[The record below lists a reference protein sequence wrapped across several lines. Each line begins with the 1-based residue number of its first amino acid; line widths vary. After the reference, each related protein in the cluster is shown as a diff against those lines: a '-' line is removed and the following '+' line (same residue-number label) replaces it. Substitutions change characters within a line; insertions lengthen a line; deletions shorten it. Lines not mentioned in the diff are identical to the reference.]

1 MPLVRMIAVAC
12 FVLTTAVFSHAA
24 SGGVQWSPDGFRLFV
39 NKDVG
44 AERWSI
50 TLNLTD
56 LTATGNIFFADGRA
70 PAFVWCQR
78 TGHNHEPNLAKL
90 TLKYSCYGSDGA
102 VGGFSFDDW
111 ALISDDVQLDAEFF
125 APDAET
131 CDLSGVTN
139 GPNASGATT
148 YWDCGGTNGE
158 FQFQAFDDGT
168 GFSSAI
174 GAFEFDLV
182 NNGCGFGR
190 RADGV
195 YFNALYSPSRN
206 LLTLYETDAQVERAA
221 LSECHR
227 KPL

>member
-1 MPLVRMIAVAC
+1 MSLVHALFVA
-12 FVLTTAVFSHAA
+12 LLIFSSEALGHAA
-24 SGGVQWSPDGFRLFV
+24 SGGVQWSPDGVRLFV

-56 LTATGNIFFADGRA
+56 LTATGNIFFTDGRA

-90 TLKYSCYGSDGA
+90 TLKYSCYGSSGA
-102 VGGFSFDDW
+102 IGGFSFDDW
-111 ALISDDVQLDAEFF
+111 TLISDNVQLDAVFF
-125 APDAET
+125 APDPET

-139 GPNASGATT
+139 GPNAQSATS
-148 YWDCGGTNGE
+148 YWDCGGTGAA

-168 GFSSAI
+168 GFSSTI
-174 GAFEFDLV
+174 GPFEFDLV
-182 NNGCGFGR
+182 HKGCGFGR

-195 YFNALYSPSRN
+195 YFNAIYAPSRD
-206 LLTLYETDAQVERAA
+206 LLTLYETDAQVEQAA